1 MFPLLS
7 TYCAMAQNLL
17 FCSTAELILQAYELP
32 KPLSPEEELER
43 KRLELRN
50 GLTGMQRL
58 FLFEKLG
65 GLNDKDEALV
75 AGYSGSVAVPE
86 IRLLERT
93 FRERWHQ
100 GRLDSNG
107 LTVFC
112 QCRAAFV
119 PTVIGGSDGTRTR
132 DLLRDRQAF

>member
-1 MFPLLS
+1 MTP
-7 TYCAMAQNLL
+7 NV
-17 FCSTAELILQAYELP
+17 QAIPHGVMEG
-32 KPLSPEEELER
+32 KGAER

-58 FLFEKLG
+58 FLFEKFG
-65 GLNDKDEALV
+65 GLNDKDEALA

-93 FRERWHQ
+93 FHERWHQ
-100 GRLDSNG
+100 GRLDSNC

-112 QCRAAFV
+112 QCRAALV